1 MLGIPSNLEETSI
14 QSVYFPLSF
23 NERRLKTPR
32 KWEGLSCSYSLS
44 ATRVTDRHS
53 RMSNP
58 KRLHSNLKYA
68 SLEIQALTDSLF
80 LSEQLIE
87 MELHLF
93 RGIEEKPR

>member
-1 MLGIPSNLEETSI
+1 
-14 QSVYFPLSF
+14 
-23 NERRLKTPR
+23 
-32 KWEGLSCSYSLS
+32 
-44 ATRVTDRHS
+44 
-53 RMSNP
+53 MSNP